1 MRKVVTKKVV
11 NVFAIAMLIAG
22 MYSCSSD
29 DDNNDYKEVALTN
42 DWLNGKWHSYEWTEV
57 KVSQKGGKSQL
68 EFKESNEDDEDS
80 EDSSASETYIL
91 RK

>member
-42 DWLNGKWHSYEWTEV
+42 DWLNGKWHKLMQVNWSV
-57 KVSQKGGKSQL
+57 KTMKLNREK
-68 EFKESNEDDEDS
+68 
-80 EDSSASETYIL
+80 Y
-91 RK
+91 

>member
-1 MRKVVTKKVV
+1 LVCKDDETKPGEVLET
-11 NVFAIAMLIAG
+11 AT
-22 MYSCSSD
+22 YQTS
-29 DDNNDYKEVALTN
+29 NNNHTITLTN
-42 DWLNGKWHSYEWTEV
+42 SEGSSYEWTEV